1 MLEATFTPLKPTDN
15 SEEFY
20 IDFYKL
26 YSFIQVNDVIISFA
40 KDSLPD
46 SMLYQLYNTLKNFN
60 EDHNMA
66 SIYEKACGIM
76 NEATNR
82 RRVENRGLSTEWI
95 EMLNAKGINPLDW
108 YQKAF
113 EFIMIYAACEQAIR
127 EFIILK
133 GNPDDI
139 KSEAEVNLIDMLLK
153 VLQNNGIKDRFIKE
167 MEDATASIIKSGKQ
181 LDSLWR
187 FYTIYRHAIA
197 HAGGKNTEK
206 IKDKME
212 SVIENNKQFLRAVR
226 KEMMYEIGL
235 DFEDAFFTSP
245 FIDEIITISDKHLN
259 FFRNLSLFIVESLE
273 RSLHPD
279 DYKLKAF
286 DPYKI

>member
-1 MLEATFTPLKPTDN
+1 MLEATFSPLIPTDN
-15 SEEFY
+15 SEGFY
-20 IDFYKL
+20 IDYYNL
-26 YSFIQVNDVIISFA
+26 YSFIQVNDIIISYA
-40 KDSLPD
+40 KDSMPVN
-46 SMLYQLYNTLKNFN
+46 MLNYLYSALNSFD
-60 EDHNMA
+60 EDHKMA
-66 SIYEKACGIM
+66 SMFEKACGIM

-95 EMLNAKGINPLDW
+95 ERLKAKKINPLDW

-127 EFIILK
+127 EFINLK
-133 GNPDDI
+133 GNINDN
-139 KSEAEVNLIDMLLK
+139 KSEAEVNLIDILLK
-153 VLQNNGIKDRFIKE
+153 VLSQNKIKDRFITE
-167 MEDATASIIKSGKQ
+167 MKDATASIIDSGKQ

-197 HAGGKNTEK
+197 HAGGKNTAK
-206 IKDKME
+206 IKEKME
-212 SVIENNKQFLRAVR
+212 SVIDNNKDSLDAVR
-226 KEMMYEIGL
+226 ERMIYEIGL
-235 DFEDAFFTSP
+235 DFDNEFFVSP
-245 FIDEIITISDKHLN
+245 FIDEIIDISDKHLN
-259 FFRNLSLFIVESLE
+259 YFRNMSLFIVESLE